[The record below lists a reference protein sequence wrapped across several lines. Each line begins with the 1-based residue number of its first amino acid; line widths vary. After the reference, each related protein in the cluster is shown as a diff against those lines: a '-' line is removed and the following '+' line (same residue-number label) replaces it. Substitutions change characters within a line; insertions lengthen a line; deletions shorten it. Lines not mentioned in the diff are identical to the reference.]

1 MNRPRPAP
9 GYRLEPIGDEAVLYF
24 PGDSRVLYCNPTAL
38 LIWHLSDG
46 ARTVAEIVAELEAAY
61 PEAADVIRADVE
73 ATVATLT
80 DCGAIE
86 WV

>member
-61 PEAADVIRADVE
+61 PDAAGVIRADVE
-73 ATVATLT
+73 ATLATLT
-80 DCGAIE
+80 DCRAIE